1 MFVSKSRN
9 KSGTISV
16 RVMEKRRGR
25 NVVVR
30 SFGASSDEDEVAC
43 MMAAAKEYVLRK
55 MGRYYN
61 LFNPVP
67 QVTIDEFMSGLSNS
81 QVSVIGPELIFGQ
94 LYDLIGFDKIDD
106 EMFRHL
112 VISRL
117 ASPGSKLHTADYLLR
132 YRGVSCDVSKIYR
145 HLDKLCVREPN
156 DDGAGLKDAVEQVT
170 FQHCLAAGSGSVDV
184 VFYDITTLY
193 FEASKEDDLRRLG
206 FSKDGKADCPQVLL
220 GLLITRD
227 GYPISYE
234 IFEGNLSEQRTFVP
248 LLQRAE
254 RKFGLGRPVVIAR
267 CWAALQGQYQGAH
280 QRGLR
285 VHPGRPFAQRECQ
298 NPRAHP
304 VDEPR

>member
-1 MFVSKSRN
+1 
-9 KSGTISV
+9 
-16 RVMEKRRGR
+16 MEKRRGR

-156 DDGAGLKDAVEQVT
+156 DRWRGAQGRGGT
-170 FQHCLAAGSGSVDV
+170 GH
-184 VFYDITTLY
+184 
-193 FEASKEDDLRRLG
+193 
-206 FSKDGKADCPQVLL
+206 FSTLL
-220 GLLITRD
+220 G
-227 GYPISYE
+227 G
-234 IFEGNLSEQRTFVP
+234 GWW
-248 LLQRAE
+248 
-254 RKFGLGRPVVIAR
+254 LGGCGV
-267 CWAALQGQYQGAH
+267 L
-280 QRGLR
+280 
-285 VHPGRPFAQRECQ
+285 
-298 NPRAHP
+298 
-304 VDEPR
+304 